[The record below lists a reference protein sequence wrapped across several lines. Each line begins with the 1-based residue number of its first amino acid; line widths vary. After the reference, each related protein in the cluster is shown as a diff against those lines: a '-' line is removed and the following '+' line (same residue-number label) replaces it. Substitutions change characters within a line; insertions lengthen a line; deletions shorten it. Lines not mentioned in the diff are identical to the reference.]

1 MSLIPW
7 RNKQHDGLQAESSSL
22 TTLRREMD
30 RLFDSFIREPFG
42 MMDWPAFMGGERWW
56 PAVDI
61 SESDKEVIV
70 RAEIPG
76 IDPKELDVTVTGDQ
90 LVISGEKK
98 ESSEKKEKG
107 FYHSEARYGSFRRA
121 IPLPEGVDSEHVDA
135 NYANGVL
142 TLKIAK
148 TPAAAAKKIEVKVKE

>member
-7 RNKQHDGLQAESSSL
+7 RTKQHNGLPAESTPL
-22 TTLRREMD
+22 ATLRNEMD

-42 MMDWPAFMGGERWW
+42 MLDWPAFMGGEKWW
-56 PAVDI
+56 PAVDL
-61 SESDKEVIV
+61 SESDKEVTV

-76 IDPKELDVTVTGDQ
+76 IDPKELDVTVTGSQ

-98 ESSEKKEKG
+98 ESSEKTEKG
-107 FYHSEARYGSFRRA
+107 FYHNEARYGSFRRV

-135 NYANGVL
+135 SYANGVL
-142 TLKIAK
+142 TLKLQK
-148 TPAAAAKKIEVKVKE
+148 TPAAAAKKIEIKTK